1 MVKKVKTEHLPDEFY
16 DNNTIPSE
24 SHSTYYYALDKN
36 ADAANVLRVML
47 LSELNKQI
55 DKMGSESSNKELA
68 DILGCNPSVIS
79 RIRRYKYKDLGP
91 DLLMKILQ
99 QVYTINK
106 RERLSGREAFNNLV
120 NSLNESYEKEASV

>member
-1 MVKKVKTEHLPDEFY
+1 
-16 DNNTIPSE
+16 
-24 SHSTYYYALDKN
+24 
-36 ADAANVLRVML
+36 ML